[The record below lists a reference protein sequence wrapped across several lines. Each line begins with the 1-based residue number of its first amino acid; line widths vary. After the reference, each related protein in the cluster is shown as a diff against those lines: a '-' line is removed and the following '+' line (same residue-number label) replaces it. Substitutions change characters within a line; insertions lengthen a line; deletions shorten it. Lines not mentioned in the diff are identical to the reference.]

1 MNTNKRKRW
10 LYAGGALAI
19 VVCVLVFFIESG
31 STIFGQSTTPAP
43 AANNK
48 KNADGAR
55 NNTDTVKESDDDR
68 QAAVAVTVAK
78 VELQSIQRTVDVV
91 GSFEGCEELTVT
103 PKVDGRVIGVHY
115 DVGDIVR
122 SGDVLLEIDPTDYQL
137 AVDEAQKSMESELAK
152 VGLTALPGADF
163 DIMKLPTV
171 VRAYNQYRNASSKF
185 SRVDSLY
192 KQKISTKEDWDQAYT
207 DNEVAKSTVDQV
219 KIDAQ
224 ANIAKARQQAAI
236 MDTARQRLRDTKVEV
251 PAPSA
256 PVAKLAR
263 SPQEIEY
270 AVDKKLISEGEM
282 ASRAKGVYRLVID
295 KLLKFKA
302 DVPEVYT
309 SQIKTGLK
317 VQIHSEAYP
326 DKVFQG
332 TVSRVS
338 PTVDRLSRTFQIE
351 VLAPNLARELKPG
364 GFAKASIL
372 TRVET
377 QAKTVPVEALVT
389 AAGTTRIFV
398 VNGGTAR
405 AIEVKTGMAERKWVE
420 IVSPLDTNSMVITSG
435 QNQLADGTKVKV
447 R

>member
-1 MNTNKRKRW
+1 MSANKHKRW
-10 LYAGGALAI
+10 FFAGGAFVIALSALL
-19 VVCVLVFFIESG
+19 LVFIELSPP
-31 STIFGQSTTPAP
+31 ILGQSSPTPVSAE
-43 AANNK
+43 NNK
-48 KNADGAR
+48 KKDAG
-55 NNTDTVKESDDDR
+55 VKEKDTARES
-68 QAAVAVTVAK
+68 AVPVTVAK
-78 VELQSIQRTVDVV
+78 LEMQSIQRTVDVV
-91 GSFEGCEELTVT
+91 GSFEGCEELVVT
-103 PKVDGRVIGVHY
+103 PKVDGRVIRIHC

-122 SGDVLLEIDPTDYQL
+122 SGDVLLEIDRTDYQL
-137 AVDEAQKSMESELAK
+137 AVEEVKKSIESELAK

-171 VRAYNQYRNASSKF
+171 VRAYNQYRNASSRF

-192 KQKISTKEDWDQAYT
+192 KQKISTKEDWDQTYT

-236 MDTARQRLRDTKVEV
+236 LDTAQQRLLDTKVEV

-256 PVAKLAR
+256 AVAKLAR
-263 SPQEIEY
+263 SPQEVEY
-270 AVDKKLISEGEM
+270 AVDKRMISEGEM
-282 ASRAKGVYRLVID
+282 ATRANPKGVYRLVID

-309 SQIKTGLK
+309 SQIKIGQK
-317 VQIHSEAYP
+317 VQIRSEAYQ

-332 TVSRVS
+332 MVSRVS
-338 PTVDRLSRTFQIE
+338 PTVDRLSRTFQVEIL
-351 VLAPNLARELKPG
+351 VPNLARELKPG

-389 AAGTTRIFV
+389 AVGTTKVFV
-398 VNGGTAR
+398 VEDGKAH
-405 AIEVKTGMAERKWVE
+405 AVEVKTGVAERKWVE
-420 IVSPLDTNSMVITSG
+420 ITGELDINSQVITSG
-435 QNQLADGTKVKV
+435 QNQLAEGTKVKI